1 MPHYDNPGPRG
12 RTRIS
17 VQMGDGDEEDMG
29 GHQARAK
36 GVTRILDELCEL
48 AEQARQAHLDE
59 ERAEGTDAETGA
71 DPYGHGG
78 GDEDMGEMDHM
89 YRSMGR

>member
-17 VQMGDGDEEDMG
+17 VQMGDEEGEEDMG

-36 GVTRILDELCEL
+36 GVTRILDELCQL

-59 ERAEGTDAETGA
+59 EQEEGTDAETGA
-71 DPYGHGG
+71 EPYGHDGG
-78 GDEDMGEMDHM
+78 EEDMGDM